1 MTNNYA
7 LYAVETLLFFGSVGS
22 VETFAYQVGWFD
34 DACFPAYAHR
44 GTAAKREGAA
54 AAAAERGAPAVEV
67 GCRDASAVVVNGVY
81 YGSACVPRTAKRGS
95 ANPPCGK
102 MALIPEP

>member
-22 VETFAYQVGWFD
+22 VETFAYQVSWFD

-54 AAAAERGAPAVEV
+54 PPPPSAGRRRWRWAAATR
-67 GCRDASAVVVNGVY
+67 R
-81 YGSACVPRTAKRGS
+81 RWW
-95 ANPPCGK
+95 
-102 MALIPEP
+102 

>member
-22 VETFAYQVGWFD
+22 VETFAYQVSWFD

-44 GTAAKREGAA
+44 GTAAKRDGA
-54 AAAAERGAPAVEV
+54 AAAAERGVPAVEV
-67 GCRDASAVVVNGVY
+67 GCRDASAVVVNGVTTARRASR
-81 YGSACVPRTAKRGS
+81 GRCSAARRTLRAARWR
-95 ANPPCGK
+95 
-102 MALIPEP
+102 